1 MQWLKNKFDAKD
13 VKSEKEPDNLPKHLK
28 KYFFNKD
35 KSFNSGRYEYW
46 VYKQMQEQIKS
57 GVLYV
62 KDSVLHNCFNHELI
76 SVEKSQHVL
85 KDMDVPWIKE
95 PIIKQVN
102 SLIGYLD
109 DLWIKINEKYE
120 KGELKHLRYDEKKK
134 KFIWSKI
141 KAQNSEELENKFYSQ
156 LPFCEINQVMNF
168 VNEKT
173 NFLSALKPIQD
184 RYHCF
189 FPREMCMDE
198 GREKCMF

>member
-1 MQWLKNKFDAKD
+1 
-13 VKSEKEPDNLPKHLK
+13 
-28 KYFFNKD
+28 
-35 KSFNSGRYEYW
+35 
-46 VYKQMQEQIKS
+46 
-57 GVLYV
+57 
-62 KDSVLHNCFNHELI
+62 
-76 SVEKSQHVL
+76 
-85 KDMDVPWIKE
+85 MDVPWIKE

-173 NFLSALKPIQD
+173 NFLSALKPPSVWKHHEIKTQ
-184 RYHCF
+184 F
-189 FPREMCMDE
+189 LIE
-198 GREKCMF
+198 